1 MAAST
6 IAALATI
13 LQLTALTAFLLG
25 YIVLLYKKDYSP
37 GSIILFIASGVTHVY
52 LWFQYSGEANR
63 KFFKQGL
70 FSDLWVGITT
80 EHQAAVAS
88 ICVAVGYLYC
98 VISGVVAVIII
109 MKTREELTSNTEP
122 S

>member
-6 IAALATI
+6 IVALAI
-13 LQLTALTAFLLG
+13 VLQLSSLAAFLLG
-25 YIVLLYKKDYSP
+25 YSVLLYKKTYTP
-37 GSIILFIASGVTHVY
+37 GSVVWFTVAALLHVF

-63 KFFKQGL
+63 QMFKQGVYAN
-70 FSDLWVGITT
+70 LWQGITL

-98 VISGVVAVIII
+98 VISGAIAAIFVHY
-109 MKTREELTSNTEP
+109 TNTERKAL
-122 S
+122 